1 MAHTS
6 TKRWTEI
13 EERVSYYS
21 KTAIEVL
28 NDAEE
33 AYQQFQEIFTYA
45 GGTDQ
50 DLANLLF
57 ADRNGF
63 DSAGDPNIST
73 AAELA
78 LVVDAKNA
86 MIAMHQIFEAANN
99 GTVTQDDRLTKL
111 RRMV

>member
-6 TKRWTEI
+6 TKRWTEV
-13 EERVSYYS
+13 EERVSHYS

-33 AYQQFQEIFTYA
+33 AYQQFQEVYTYA
-45 GGTDQ
+45 GSTDEG
-50 DLANLLF
+50 LAELLF
-57 ADRNGF
+57 YGDEGK
-63 DSAGDPNIST
+63 DSAGQTLVTP
-73 AAELA
+73 EQLA